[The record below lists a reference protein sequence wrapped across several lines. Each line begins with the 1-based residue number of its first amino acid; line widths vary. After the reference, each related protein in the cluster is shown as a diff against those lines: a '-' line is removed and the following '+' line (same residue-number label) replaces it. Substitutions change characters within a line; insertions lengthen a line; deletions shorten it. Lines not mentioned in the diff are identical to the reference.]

1 MFARGSLVGSKTYA
15 ESGTPEAR
23 EASLDMEISVPLVDI
38 NPEAMLAAKQCPHS
52 VFTLEVVN

>member
-1 MFARGSLVGSKTYA
+1 MWSTTGERVK
-15 ESGTPEAR
+15 
-23 EASLDMEISVPLVDI
+23 MEIAVPEMDI